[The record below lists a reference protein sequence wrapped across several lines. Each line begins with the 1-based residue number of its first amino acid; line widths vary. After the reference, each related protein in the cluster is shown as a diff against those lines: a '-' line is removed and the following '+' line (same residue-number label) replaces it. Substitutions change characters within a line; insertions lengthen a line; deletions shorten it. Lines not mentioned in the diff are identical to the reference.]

1 LKHYGLIGYPL
12 SHSFS
17 ETYFHEKFER
27 EQILATY
34 QNFAIP
40 TLDELHNLVVTHS
53 LNGFNVTI
61 PHKQKIIPL
70 LDSIDPIAAQIGAVN
85 CVCVCNGK
93 LVGFNTD
100 YIGFEES
107 LLPLV
112 KLPIKAMVFGTGGAS
127 QAITYVLQKHQIPFL
142 RVSRN
147 EIEHGITYADLNE
160 QYLND
165 YHLLINCTP
174 VGMYPMMDEVL
185 PIPYQW
191 INAFHVAYDLIYN
204 PAKTPF
210 LQFCEAKGAT
220 IQNGLHMLEIQ
231 AEEAYKLFTA

>member
-1 LKHYGLIGYPL
+1 MTHYGLIGHPL

-17 ETYFHEKFER
+17 ETYFREKFER
-27 EQILATY
+27 EQITATY
-34 QNFAIP
+34 ENFAIP
-40 TLDELHNLVVTHS
+40 TLDELHDLVANHR

-61 PHKQKIIPL
+61 PFKQKIVPL
-70 LDSIDPIAAQIGAVN
+70 LDSIDPIAAHIGAVN
-85 CVCVCNGK
+85 CVCVRNGK
-93 LVGFNTD
+93 LVGYNTD

-107 LLPLV
+107 LLPLIN
-112 KLPIKAMVFGTGGAS
+112 LPIKALVFGTGGAS
-127 QAITYVLQKHQIPFL
+127 QAISYVLQKHQIHFL
-142 RVSRN
+142 HVSRN

-174 VGMYPMMDEVL
+174 VGMYPMIKELL

-191 INAFHVAYDLIYN
+191 IHASHVAYDLIYN
-204 PAKTPF
+204 PAKTLF

-220 IQNGLHMLEIQ
+220 IQNGIHMLEIQ
-231 AEEAYKLFTA
+231 AEEAYKLFTT